1 MCPRVAENRKATSRW
16 VSSVLKS
23 FIQSNPKGKAKL
35 FKNELQDRYAI
46 KVDSQAV
53 YRAKRIVLEALKFDH
68 AKTYAKIRKYGNVIR
83 VMNPGSDVFVAIN
96 PHVVSVNL
104 TFFRFYISFKSN
116 PKGKA
121 KLFKNELQDRYAVK
135 VDSQTVYRAKRIVL
149 EALKFDHAKAYA
161 KIRKYGNVIR
171 VMNPGSDVFV
181 AINPH
186 VVSVN
191 LTFFRF
197 YLSFKFGGVVLS
209 ATTLDGDS
217 GIVPIA
223 MCIYE
228 SETTESWTWLLRL
241 LHESLEWEEGR
252 PICFISYR
260 KKKGLAAL
268 SQEWPEASNRYCFR
282 HIIANF
288 ISTFKNH
295 NINGKLWHAARVANC
310 GYFNEAMASIRSEN
324 ANAAD

>member
-1 MCPRVAENRKATSRW
+1 MTRAVVKMYVIQEGFALKKVKNDKVTFMVKSFRGGHSMCPRVAENRKATSRW

-23 FIQSNPKGKAKL
+23 FIQSNPKGRAKL

-68 AKTYAKIRKYGNVIR
+68 AKTYAKIRKCVKSVLR
-83 VMNPGSDVFVAIN
+83 EATSRS
-96 PHVVSVNL
+96 VSSVL
-104 TFFRFYISFKSN
+104 KSFIQSN

-161 KIRKYGNVIR
+161 KIRK
-171 VMNPGSDVFV
+171 
-181 AINPH
+181 
-186 VVSVN
+186 
-191 LTFFRF
+191 
-197 YLSFKFGGVVLS
+197 
-209 ATTLDGDS
+209 
-217 GIVPIA
+217 
-223 MCIYE
+223 
-228 SETTESWTWLLRL
+228 
-241 LHESLEWEEGR
+241 
-252 PICFISYR
+252 
-260 KKKGLAAL
+260 
-268 SQEWPEASNRYCFR
+268 